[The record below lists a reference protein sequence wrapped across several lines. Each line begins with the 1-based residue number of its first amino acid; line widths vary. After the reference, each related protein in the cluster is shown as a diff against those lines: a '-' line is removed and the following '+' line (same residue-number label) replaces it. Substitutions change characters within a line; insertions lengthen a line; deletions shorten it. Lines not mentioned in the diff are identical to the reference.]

1 MKKLFKCIFGAVS
14 VAAVAGGVF
23 LLMKK
28 LTQKDTCDSCD
39 DSQNDL
45 EEEESDVQE
54 TENREYVSIKIT
66 TEPSEESKVS
76 VDAQPTEAE
85 PNTDEPVKE
94 TPTDEPSDEPIKE
107 TSVDS
112 TEETKEEE

>member
-1 MKKLFKCIFGAVS
+1 M
-14 VAAVAGGVF
+14 
-23 LLMKK
+23 
-28 LTQKDTCDSCD
+28 
-39 DSQNDL
+39 

-66 TEPSEESKVS
+66 TEPSEESKAS

-94 TPTDEPSDEPIKE
+94 TPTDELSDEPIKE
-107 TSVDS
+107 TSRNSSNRNSSKD
-112 TEETKEEE
+112 TLE